1 MRLNLDFNKTS
12 NIIQAYREGC
22 ITINGQDIHQSLIVA
37 PDRLIADW
45 VPQNFLQLQED
56 HFQIIEQ
63 LQPEIVLLGTGARQ
77 QFPHPRLTSRLLQR
91 RIGVEV
97 MGTAA
102 ACRTYNIIVAEGRQ
116 VVAAL
121 LII

>member
-1 MRLNLDFNKTS
+1 MRLNLDFNKTH
-12 NIIQAYREGC
+12 NIIRAYRAGC
-22 ITINGQDIHQSLIVA
+22 ITVNEAEIHQSLIVA
-37 PDRLIADW
+37 PERLITDW
-45 VPQNFLQLQED
+45 PPQDFVQLQED

-63 LQPEIVLLGTGARQ
+63 LRPEIVLLGTGARQ